1 MKKRNRLSFII
12 GLISVIMFFIP
23 ANMQAQ
29 TGSSNPLPQF
39 LFPSFSK
46 GIIKMKDGR
55 TMAAVL
61 DYNMVD
67 EEMVFQQNNLYLVV
81 DKPENI
87 DTVFL
92 RNRKFVPVGNA
103 FYEVVA
109 DGNVTLFIQH
119 KSRYSPVGTPSAYGL
134 KTQTA
139 GPATVQSVRGG
150 GQYRKLDVPDDM
162 TVSPAVAYWAKL
174 NGTMNK
180 FTTEKQFLKLF
191 PGSETKIREYIK
203 TSGIDMKTPEGL
215 ASLGKFCN
223 ELMK

>member
-1 MKKRNRLSFII
+1 MKKRNRLSFIT

-29 TGSSNPLPQF
+29 TESSNPLPQF

-67 EEMVFQQNNLYLVV
+67 EEMVFQQNNLYLVL
-81 DKPENI
+81 DKPEEV

-92 RNRKFVPVGNA
+92 RNRKFVPAEKV

-109 DGNVTLFIQH
+109 SGKVTIFIQH
-119 KSRYSPVGTPSAYGL
+119 KSRYSPVGTNSAYGL

-150 GQYRKLDVPDDM
+150 GQYRKLDVPDDV
-162 TVSPAVAYWAKL
+162 TVSPATVYWARI

-180 FTTEKQFLKLF
+180 FQTEKQFLKLF
-191 PGSETKIREYIK
+191 PGSETKIREFIK
-203 TSGIDMKTPEGL
+203 TSGIDIKTPEGL
-215 ASLGKFCN
+215 SSLGKFCN
-223 ELMK
+223 ELVK